1 MTYHCQSKG
10 TAADSRRPITVN
22 ALKSLS
28 DYVNV
33 NVNVNVDVNV
43 DVCSLARAECEL
55 GRHWHTCSPAE
66 TAGTRSGAGHE

>member
-1 MTYHCQSKG
+1 M
-10 TAADSRRPITVN
+10 N

-33 NVNVNVDVNV
+33 NVDVNVDVNVNVDVDVNV

-55 GRHWHTCSPAE
+55 GRCWHTCSPAE